1 MNAEKLRSL
10 REEGSAKSKKLDY
23 DLWPTLWE
31 VEAAKAVFLKYAL
44 AHQEDILSAPG
55 TPGHMTKDMGLT
67 HALAEVWRQGRI
79 YQRDQDAKALAE
91 GAFPAVASL
100 GEALG

>member
-23 DLWPTLWE
+23 DLWPTFWE
-31 VEAAKAVFLKYAL
+31 VDAAKMAFFKYAL

-55 TPGHMTKDMGLT
+55 TPGHMTQDTGLT
-67 HALAEVWRQGRI
+67 CALAEVWRQGRI

-91 GAFPAVASL
+91 AAFPAATSL